1 MKYKSRGETTNFRP
15 WSGLPDKPESLSAV
29 LDQSQ
34 SVQTINASRSRI
46 TVRFTAPGNKTCF
59 HHCEVSV
66 IKTTLSGPEQQSLRQ
81 SKHLYIHKPACLHW
95 YGLVYSLE
103 AQWTQVQRQ
112 YRPPSYNIEH
122 QCCGYSPQRPEFLIH
137 TYTTQDITDVN
148 LHTNVIRPEFFC
160 QQTWQDRNRI
170 SCLSAFIGPTQ
181 RPQVTEDEFN
191 KKRV

>member
-34 SVQTINASRSRI
+34 SIQTINASRSRI

-81 SKHLYIHKPACLHW
+81 LKHLYTQTCMSALVW
-95 YGLVYSLE
+95 SGLQSGSTVNTGTTS
-103 AQWTQVQRQ
+103 VQT
-112 YRPPSYNIEH
+112 PSYNIEH